1 MTHPTQATFD
11 APIEVLD
18 HFHDAMRRH
27 ARALC
32 GIADACEAPGFPSP
46 AERRAALEIVR
57 CFDEAA
63 FQHHRDEEEDLFP
76 ALVHVVPSGELN
88 AVRALVFRLRRDHR
102 RLEALW
108 APLSRMVS
116 AIARGH
122 RVPLVPAHAAEFAVA
137 LERHLAYEDAQL
149 LPLARR
155 VMDSRVAQ
163 RMGARMARRRAQP
176 PHPVEASDET
186 YPGLP
191 STRARVSSGQ

>member
-1 MTHPTQATFD
+1 MFD

-46 AERRAALEIVR
+46 AERSAALEIVR

-76 ALVHVVPSGELN
+76 ALFHAVQSNELN
-88 AVRALVFRLRRDHR
+88 AVRSLVFRLRRDHR
-102 RLEALW
+102 RIEALW
-108 APLSRMVS
+108 APLSRMAS

-122 RVPLVPAHAAEFAVA
+122 RVLLIPAHAAEFAVT
-137 LERHLAYEDAQL
+137 LSRHLDYEDAHL

-155 VMDSRVAQ
+155 VMDSRGEQ
-163 RMGARMARRRAQP
+163 RMGARMARRRAGP
-176 PHPVEASDET
+176 VHPVAAAAED
-186 YPGLP
+186 
-191 STRARVSSGQ
+191 